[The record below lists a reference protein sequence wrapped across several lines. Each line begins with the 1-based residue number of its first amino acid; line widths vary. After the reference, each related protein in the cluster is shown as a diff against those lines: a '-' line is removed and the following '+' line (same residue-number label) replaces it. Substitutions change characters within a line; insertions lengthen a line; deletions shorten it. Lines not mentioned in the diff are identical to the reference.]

1 MNQLKWISNID
12 KVEYLK
18 FVGQEGFK
26 VKRKIKKIFQIAIS
40 QMMTVILVVS
50 QITRFNLDLNQEKFI
65 ELVQI
70 KYVAIYTCNKKKII
84 NK

>member
-26 VKRKIKKIFQIAIS
+26 VKRKKKIFQIAIS